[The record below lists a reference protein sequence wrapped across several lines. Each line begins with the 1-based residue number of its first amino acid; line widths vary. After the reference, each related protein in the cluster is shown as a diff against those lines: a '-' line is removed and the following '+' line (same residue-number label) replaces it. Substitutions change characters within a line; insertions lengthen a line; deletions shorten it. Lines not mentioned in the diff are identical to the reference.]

1 MMMFLKNILWS
12 IAGSLIAIT
21 IRLISP
27 VRLYKIGRLPSH
39 EIGHYAT
46 NVEVYLCEKE
56 AQVNGQNKKSIDIWY
71 RNPTSG
77 VSNQQLDKMWART
90 IRISDSPVV
99 RYADAISRRLPGGA
113 RFSITHHDRDAYAL
127 FDKMP
132 PHLSFTSD
140 EILEGE
146 KFLDSV
152 RTQPDQKFICLAV
165 RDSSYKRAQ
174 FEDRDIAKDDYRN
187 NDIRNYQ
194 EVAEQLAKDGY
205 LVFRMGAKVER
216 PFVTDSPQVID
227 YASNGMRSEF
237 LDIYLGANCELFI
250 SSVLGID
257 SIPEIFRRPRV
268 LTNYIPIGN
277 FGKYGPRDLVIP
289 KQYWLNSESRFL
301 RFSEIVAST
310 NGLGSCTSSYEYETA
325 GIKLVENTPTEILQ
339 ATRELLDRHQG
350 AFAHSEQDR
359 QLISKFWSNYYRL
372 EPAPIKSAVGGQE
385 PNIGMQ
391 FLRDNLHW
399 VN

>member
-1 MMMFLKNILWS
+1 MMFLKNILWS

-27 VRLYKIGRLPSH
+27 VRRYKIGRLPSH

-113 RFSITHHDRDAYAL
+113 RFSITHHDRDAFAL
-127 FDKMP
+127 FDKTP
-132 PHLSFTSD
+132 PHLSFTAD

-325 GIKLVENTPTEILQ
+325 GIKLVENTSTEILQ

>member
-1 MMMFLKNILWS
+1 MMFVKSVFWIV
-12 IAGSLIAIT
+12 AGLLVSIT
-21 IRLISP
+21 IRLIRP
-27 VRLYKIGRLPSH
+27 VRNYRLGRLPSH

-46 NVEVYLCEKE
+46 NVEVYLCEKDAE
-56 AQVNGQNKKSIDIWY
+56 VNSHTKKSVDIWY
-71 RNPTSG
+71 RNPVAR

-90 IRISDSPVV
+90 IRISDSPII
-99 RYADAISRRLPGGA
+99 RYADAISRRLPGGTKY
-113 RFSITHHDRDAYAL
+113 SIQHHDRDAYAL

-152 RTQPDQKFICLAV
+152 RTHPGQKFICLAV
-165 RDSSYKRAQ
+165 RDSSYKREQ
-174 FEDRDIAKDDYRN
+174 FGDRDVAKDDYRN
-187 NDIRNYQ
+187 NNIDNYQ

-216 PFVTDSPQVID
+216 PFVADSPLVID

-257 SIPEIFRRPRV
+257 SIPEIFRRPRL
-268 LTNYIPIGN
+268 LTNYIPVGN
-277 FGKYGPRDLVIP
+277 FGKYGPRDLIIP
-289 KQYWLNSESRFL
+289 KQYWLKSESRFL

-325 GIKLVENTPTEILQ
+325 GIELVENTPIEILQ
-339 ATRELLDRHQG
+339 AACELLDLHQG
-350 AFAHSEQDR
+350 SFKESETDR
-359 QLISKFWSNYYRL
+359 QLIAKFWSNYYRL
-372 EPAPIKSAVGGQE
+372 NPAPIKSAVSGQE
-385 PNIGMQ
+385 PNIGIE
-391 FLRDNLHW
+391 FLRNNLHW

>member
-1 MMMFLKNILWS
+1 MMLLKNILWS
-12 IAGSLIAIT
+12 IAGFLIAIA

-27 VRLYKIGRLPSH
+27 VRRYKIGRLPSH

-46 NVEVYLCEKE
+46 NIEVYLCEKE

-127 FDKMP
+127 FDKTP
-132 PHLSFTSD
+132 PHLSFTAD

-174 FEDRDIAKDDYRN
+174 FEDRDITKDDYRN

-205 LVFRMGAKVER
+205 LVFRMGAKVEH
-216 PFVTDSPQVID
+216 PFVTNSPQVID
-227 YASNGMRSEF
+227 YAANGMRSEF

-350 AFAHSEQDR
+350 AFAHSEQDS

-385 PNIGMQ
+385 PNVGMQ

>member
-1 MMMFLKNILWS
+1 MTFLKNSLWS
-12 IAGSLIAIT
+12 VAGSLIAIA

-27 VRLYKIGRLPSH
+27 LRHFKIGRLPSH

-46 NVEVYLCEKE
+46 NVEVHLCEKE
-56 AQVNGQNKKSIDIWY
+56 AQVNGHNKKSIDIWY
-71 RNPTSG
+71 RNPTRG

-90 IRISDSPVV
+90 IRISNSPIV
-99 RYADAISRRLPGGA
+99 RYVEAISHRLPGGS
-113 RFSITHHDRDAYAL
+113 RFSITHHDRDAFAL
-127 FDKMP
+127 FDKTP

-152 RTQPDQKFICLAV
+152 RTQPNQKFICLAV

-174 FEDRDIAKDDYRN
+174 FEDRDIAKDEYRN
-187 NDIRNYQ
+187 NDIRKYQ

-216 PFVTDSPQVID
+216 PFVTNSPQVID

-237 LDIYLGANCELFI
+237 LDIYLGANCELFV

-277 FGKYGPRDLVIP
+277 FGKYGPRDLIIP

-310 NGLGSCTSSYEYETA
+310 NGLGSCTSSYEYEMA
-325 GIKLVENTPTEILQ
+325 GIKLVENTPTEILH
-339 ATRELLDRHQG
+339 ATRELLNRHHGIFVQ
-350 AFAHSEQDR
+350 SEQDS

-372 EPAPIKSAVGGQE
+372 EPAPIRSAVSGQE
-385 PNIGMQ
+385 PNIGIQ
-391 FLRDNLHW
+391 FLRDNMHW

>member
-1 MMMFLKNILWS
+1 MFVKNLFWT
-12 IAGSLIAIT
+12 IAGLLIAVA
-21 IRLISP
+21 IRLISSF
-27 VRLYKIGRLPSH
+27 RQYKIGRLPSH

-56 AQVNGQNKKSIDIWY
+56 AEVNSHNKKSIDIWY
-71 RNPTSG
+71 RNPGSG

-90 IRISDSPVV
+90 IRISNSPIV
-99 RYADAISRRLPGGA
+99 RYADGISRRLPGGS
-113 RFSITHHDRDAYAL
+113 RFSITHHDRDAFAL
-127 FDKMP
+127 FDQFP

-146 KFLDSV
+146 RFLDSV
-152 RTQPDQKFICLAV
+152 RTRPDQKFICLAV

-194 EVAEQLAKDGY
+194 EVAEQLANDGY

-216 PFVTDSPQVID
+216 PFVTNSPHVID

-237 LDIYLGANCELFI
+237 LDIYLSANCELFI

-277 FGKYGPRDLVIP
+277 FGKYGSRDLIIP
-289 KQYWLNSESRFL
+289 KQYWLSNESRFL

-310 NGLGSCTSSYEYETA
+310 NGFGSCTNSYEYETA
-325 GIKLVENTPTEILQ
+325 GIKLVENTPSEILQ
-339 ATRELLDRHQG
+339 ATRELLDRHHG
-350 AFAHSEQDR
+350 AFTHSESDS
-359 QLISKFWSNYYRL
+359 QLIEKFWSYYYRL
-372 EPAPIKSAVGGQE
+372 EPAPIKSAVIGQE

-391 FLRDNLHW
+391 FLRDNPHW

>member
-1 MMMFLKNILWS
+1 MMFVKS
-12 IAGSLIAIT
+12 IFWFVAGLLVAIA
-21 IRLISP
+21 IRLIRP
-27 VRLYKIGRLPSH
+27 VRYYRLGRLPSH

-46 NVEVYLCEKE
+46 NVEVYLCEKDAE
-56 AQVNGQNKKSIDIWY
+56 VNSHTKKSVDIWY

-90 IRISDSPVV
+90 IRISDSPIV

-113 RFSITHHDRDAYAL
+113 KYSIQHHDRDAYAL

-132 PHLSFTSD
+132 PHLSFTSG

-152 RTQPDQKFICLAV
+152 RTHPGQKFVCLAV
-165 RDSSYKRAQ
+165 RDSSYKREQ
-174 FEDRDIAKDDYRN
+174 FEDRDVAKDDYRN
-187 NDIRNYQ
+187 NDIDNYQ
-194 EVAEQLAKDGY
+194 KVAEQLAKDGY

-216 PFVTDSPQVID
+216 PFVTDSPLVID

-277 FGKYGPRDLVIP
+277 FGKYGPRDLIIP
-289 KQYWLNSESRFL
+289 KQYWLQSELRFL

-310 NGLGSCTSSYEYETA
+310 NGIGSCTSSYEYERA
-325 GIKLVENTPTEILQ
+325 GLKLVENTPQEILG
-339 ATRELLDRHQG
+339 ATYELLNRRRG
-350 AFAHSEQDR
+350 TWT
-359 QLISKFWSNYYRL
+359 QLSTSQELVAKFWFHYYQL
-372 EPAPIKSAVGGQE
+372 NPKPIQSHVKGQE
-385 PNIGMQ
+385 PLIGSN
-391 FLRDNLHW
+391 FLQDNLHW
-399 VN
+399 TM

>member
-1 MMMFLKNILWS
+1 MMFLKNILWS
-12 IAGSLIAIT
+12 IAGSLIAIA

-27 VRLYKIGRLPSH
+27 VRRYKIGRLPSH

-46 NVEVYLCEKE
+46 NIEVYLCEKE

-216 PFVTDSPQVID
+216 PFVTNSPQVID

-325 GIKLVENTPTEILQ
+325 GIKLVENTSTEILQ

>member
-1 MMMFLKNILWS
+1 MFVKS
-12 IAGSLIAIT
+12 IFWFVAGLLVAIA
-21 IRLISP
+21 IRLIRP
-27 VRLYKIGRLPSH
+27 VRYYRLGRLPSH

-56 AQVNGQNKKSIDIWY
+56 AELNNHTRKSVDIWY
-71 RNPTSG
+71 RNLTSG

-90 IRISDSPVV
+90 ICISDSPTI

-113 RFSITHHDRDAYAL
+113 KYSIQHHDRDAYAL

-132 PHLSFTSD
+132 PHLSFTSG

-152 RTQPDQKFICLAV
+152 RTHPGQKFVCLAV
-165 RDSSYKRAQ
+165 RDSSYKREQ
-174 FEDRDIAKDDYRN
+174 FEDRDVAKDDYRN
-187 NDIRNYQ
+187 NDIDNYQ
-194 EVAEQLAKDGY
+194 KVAEQLAKDGY

-216 PFVTDSPQVID
+216 PFVTDSPLVID

-257 SIPEIFRRPRV
+257 SIPEIFRRPRL
-268 LTNYIPIGN
+268 LTNYIPVGN
-277 FGKYGPRDLVIP
+277 FGKYGPRDLVVP
-289 KQYWLNSESRFL
+289 KQYWLKSESRFL

-310 NGLGSCTSSYEYETA
+310 NGLGSCTSSYEYERT
-325 GIKLVENTPTEILQ
+325 GLKLVENTPQEILD
-339 ATRELLDRHQG
+339 ATYELLNRRRG
-350 AFAHSEQDR
+350 TWT
-359 QLISKFWSNYYRL
+359 QLSTGQELVAKFWFYYYQL
-372 EPAPIKSAVGGQE
+372 NPKPIQSHVKGQE
-385 PNIGMQ
+385 PLIGSN
-391 FLRDNLHW
+391 FLQDNLHW
-399 VN
+399 TM

>member
-1 MMMFLKNILWS
+1 MMFVKS
-12 IAGSLIAIT
+12 IFWFVAGLLVAVA
-21 IRLISP
+21 IRLIRP
-27 VRLYKIGRLPSH
+27 VRYYRLGRLPSH

-46 NVEVYLCEKE
+46 NVEVYLCEKDAE
-56 AQVNGQNKKSIDIWY
+56 VNSHTKKSLDIWY

-90 IRISDSPVV
+90 IRISGSPII

-113 RFSITHHDRDAYAL
+113 RYSIQHHDRDAYAL
-127 FDKMP
+127 FDQMP

-140 EILEGE
+140 EIFEGE

-152 RTQPDQKFICLAV
+152 RTHPGQKFICLAV
-165 RDSSYKRAQ
+165 RDSSYKREQ
-174 FEDRDIAKDDYRN
+174 FEDRDVAKDDYRN
-187 NDIRNYQ
+187 NDIDNYQ
-194 EVAEQLAKDGY
+194 KVAEQLAKDGY

-216 PFVTDSPQVID
+216 QFVTGSPLVID
-227 YASNGMRSEF
+227 YASNGMRSDF

-277 FGKYGPRDLVIP
+277 FGKYGPRDLIIP
-289 KQYWLNSESRFL
+289 KQYWLQSESRFL

-310 NGLGSCTSSYEYETA
+310 SGLGSCTSSYEYDHA
-325 GIKLVENTPTEILQ
+325 GLKLVENTPQEILD
-339 ATRELLDRHQG
+339 ATYELLNR
-350 AFAHSEQDR
+350 R
-359 QLISKFWSNYYRL
+359 QNTWRETPTSQELVAKFWSLYYRL
-372 EPAPIKSAVGGQE
+372 NPKPIQSHVKGQE
-385 PNIGMQ
+385 PLIGSN
-391 FLRDNLHW
+391 FLQDNLHW
-399 VN
+399 TM

>member
-1 MMMFLKNILWS
+1 MMFLKNILWS
-12 IAGSLIAIT
+12 IAGSLIAIA

-27 VRLYKIGRLPSH
+27 VRRYKIGRLPSH

-113 RFSITHHDRDAYAL
+113 RFSITHHDRDAFAL
-127 FDKMP
+127 FDKTP
-132 PHLSFTSD
+132 PHLSFTAD

-216 PFVTDSPQVID
+216 PFVTNSPQVID

>member
-1 MMMFLKNILWS
+1 MIFMTSVFWF
-12 IAGSLIAIT
+12 IAGLWVAIA
-21 IRLISP
+21 IRLIRP
-27 VRLYKIGRLPSH
+27 VRNYRLGRLPSH

-46 NVEVYLCEKE
+46 NIEVYLCEKD
-56 AQVNGQNKKSIDIWY
+56 AGVNSHTKKSVDIWY
-71 RNPTSG
+71 RNPAAA

-90 IRISDSPVV
+90 IRISDSPII

-113 RFSITHHDRDAYAL
+113 KYSIQHHDRDAYAL
-127 FDKMP
+127 FDKTP

-152 RTQPDQKFICLAV
+152 RSHPGQKFICLAV

-174 FEDRDIAKDDYRN
+174 FEDRDVAKDDYRN
-187 NDIRNYQ
+187 NDIGKYQ

-216 PFVTDSPQVID
+216 PFVTDSSLVFD

-277 FGKYGPRDLVIP
+277 FGKYGPRDLIIP
-289 KQYWLNSESRFL
+289 KQYWLKSESRFL

-310 NGLGSCTSSYEYETA
+310 KGLGSCTSSYEYDHA
-325 GIKLVENTPTEILQ
+325 GLELVENTAQEILD
-339 ATRELLDRHQG
+339 ATYELLNRRRG
-350 AFAHSEQDR
+350 TWI
-359 QLISKFWSNYYRL
+359 QLPTSQELVRKFWLYYYQL
-372 EPAPIKSAVGGQE
+372 NPKPIQSHVRGQE
-385 PNIGMQ
+385 PLIGSN
-391 FLRDNLHW
+391 FLQNNLHW
-399 VN
+399 TM

>member
-1 MMMFLKNILWS
+1 MMFVKS
-12 IAGSLIAIT
+12 ICWFVAGLLVAIA
-21 IRLISP
+21 IRLIRP
-27 VRLYKIGRLPSH
+27 VRYYRLGRLPSH

-46 NVEVYLCEKE
+46 NVEVYLCEKGAE
-56 AQVNGQNKKSIDIWY
+56 LNNHTRKSVDIWY

-77 VSNQQLDKMWART
+77 VSNQQLDTMWART
-90 IRISDSPVV
+90 IRISDSPTI

-113 RFSITHHDRDAYAL
+113 KYSIQHHDRDAYAL

-132 PHLSFTSD
+132 PHLSFTSG

-152 RTQPDQKFICLAV
+152 RTHPGQKFVCLAV
-165 RDSSYKRAQ
+165 RDSSYKREQ
-174 FEDRDIAKDDYRN
+174 FEDRDVAKDDYRN
-187 NDIRNYQ
+187 NDIDNYQ
-194 EVAEQLAKDGY
+194 KVAEHLAKDGY

-216 PFVTDSPQVID
+216 PFVTDSPLVID

-277 FGKYGPRDLVIP
+277 FGKYGPRDLIIP
-289 KQYWLNSESRFL
+289 KQYWLKSESRFL

-310 NGLGSCTSSYEYETA
+310 NGLGSCTSSYEYERT
-325 GIKLVENTPTEILQ
+325 GLKLVENTPQEILD
-339 ATRELLDRHQG
+339 ATYELLNRRRG
-350 AFAHSEQDR
+350 TWK
-359 QLISKFWSNYYRL
+359 QLSTSQELVAKFWFHYYQL
-372 EPAPIKSAVGGQE
+372 NPKPIQSHVKGQE
-385 PNIGMQ
+385 PLIGSN
-391 FLRDNLHW
+391 FLQDNLHW
-399 VN
+399 TM

>member
-1 MMMFLKNILWS
+1 MMFVKS
-12 IAGSLIAIT
+12 IFWFVAGLLVAIAV
-21 IRLISP
+21 RLIRP
-27 VRLYKIGRLPSH
+27 VRYYRLGRLPSH
-39 EIGHYAT
+39 EIGHFAT
-46 NVEVYLCEKE
+46 NVEVYLCEKDAE
-56 AQVNGQNKKSIDIWY
+56 VNSHTKKSVDIWY

-90 IRISDSPVV
+90 IRISDSPTI

-113 RFSITHHDRDAYAL
+113 KYSIQHHDRDAYAL

-132 PHLSFTSD
+132 PHLSFTSG

-152 RTQPDQKFICLAV
+152 RTHPGQKFVCLAV
-165 RDSSYKRAQ
+165 RDSSYKREQ
-174 FEDRDIAKDDYRN
+174 FEDRDVAKDDYRN
-187 NDIRNYQ
+187 NDIDNYQ
-194 EVAEQLAKDGY
+194 KVAEQLAKDGY

-216 PFVTDSPQVID
+216 PFVTDSPLVID

-277 FGKYGPRDLVIP
+277 FGKYGPRDLIIP
-289 KQYWLNSESRFL
+289 KQYWLQSELRFL

-310 NGLGSCTSSYEYETA
+310 NGIGSCTSSYEYERA
-325 GIKLVENTPTEILQ
+325 GLKLVENTPQEILG
-339 ATRELLDRHQG
+339 ATYELLNRRRG
-350 AFAHSEQDR
+350 TWT
-359 QLISKFWSNYYRL
+359 QLSTSQELVAKFWFYYYQL
-372 EPAPIKSAVGGQE
+372 NPKPIQSHVKGQE
-385 PNIGMQ
+385 PLIGSN
-391 FLRDNLHW
+391 FLQDNLHW
-399 VN
+399 TM

>member
-1 MMMFLKNILWS
+1 MMFLINILWS

-56 AQVNGQNKKSIDIWY
+56 AQVNDNDKKSIDIWY

-127 FDKMP
+127 FDKTP

-187 NDIRNYQ
+187 NEIRNYQ

-216 PFVTDSPQVID
+216 PFVTDSLQVID

-350 AFAHSEQDR
+350 VFVQSDQDR

>member
-1 MMMFLKNILWS
+1 MMFVKS
-12 IAGSLIAIT
+12 IFWFVAGLLVAVA
-21 IRLISP
+21 IRLIRP
-27 VRLYKIGRLPSH
+27 VRYYRLGRLPSH

-46 NVEVYLCEKE
+46 NVEVYLCEKDAE
-56 AQVNGQNKKSIDIWY
+56 VNSHTKKSVDIWY

-90 IRISDSPVV
+90 IRISGSPII
-99 RYADAISRRLPGGA
+99 RYADAISRRLPGGT
-113 RFSITHHDRDAYAL
+113 RYSIQHHDRDAYAL
-127 FDKMP
+127 FDHMP

-140 EILEGE
+140 EIFEGE

-152 RTQPDQKFICLAV
+152 RTHPGQKFICLAV
-165 RDSSYKRAQ
+165 RDSSYKREQ
-174 FEDRDIAKDDYRN
+174 FEDRDVAKDDYRN
-187 NDIRNYQ
+187 NDIDNYQ
-194 EVAEQLAKDGY
+194 KVAEQLAKDGY

-216 PFVTDSPQVID
+216 QFVIGSPLVID

-277 FGKYGPRDLVIP
+277 FGKYGPRDLIIP
-289 KQYWLNSESRFL
+289 KQYWLQSESRFL

-310 NGLGSCTSSYEYETA
+310 SGLGSCTSSYEYDRA
-325 GIKLVENTPTEILQ
+325 GLKLVENTPQEILD
-339 ATRELLDRHQG
+339 ATYELLNR
-350 AFAHSEQDR
+350 R
-359 QLISKFWSNYYRL
+359 QNTWRETPTSQELVAKFWSLYYRL
-372 EPAPIKSAVGGQE
+372 NPKPIQSHVKGQE
-385 PNIGMQ
+385 PLIGSN
-391 FLRDNLHW
+391 FLQDNLHW
-399 VN
+399 TM

>member
-1 MMMFLKNILWS
+1 MMFVKSVFWIV
-12 IAGSLIAIT
+12 AGLLVAIT
-21 IRLISP
+21 IRLIRP
-27 VRLYKIGRLPSH
+27 VRNYRLGRLPSH

-46 NVEVYLCEKE
+46 NVEVYLCEKDAE
-56 AQVNGQNKKSIDIWY
+56 VNSHTKKSVDIWY
-71 RNPTSG
+71 RNPVAR

-90 IRISDSPVV
+90 IRISDSPII
-99 RYADAISRRLPGGA
+99 RYADAISRRLPGSTKN
-113 RFSITHHDRDAYAL
+113 SIQHHDRDAYAL

-152 RTQPDQKFICLAV
+152 RTHPGQKFICLAV
-165 RDSSYKRAQ
+165 RDSSYKREQ
-174 FEDRDIAKDDYRN
+174 FGDRDVAKDDYRN
-187 NDIRNYQ
+187 NNIDNYQ

-216 PFVTDSPQVID
+216 PFVADSPLVID

-257 SIPEIFRRPRV
+257 SIPEIFRRPRL
-268 LTNYIPIGN
+268 LTNYIPVGN
-277 FGKYGPRDLVIP
+277 FGKYGPRDLIIP
-289 KQYWLNSESRFL
+289 KQYWLKSESRFL

-325 GIKLVENTPTEILQ
+325 GIELVENTPIEILQ
-339 ATRELLDRHQG
+339 AACELLDLHQG
-350 AFAHSEQDR
+350 SFKESETDR
-359 QLISKFWSNYYRL
+359 QLIAKFWSNYYRL
-372 EPAPIKSAVGGQE
+372 NPAPIKSAASGQE
-385 PNIGMQ
+385 PNIGIE
-391 FLRDNLHW
+391 FLRNNLHW